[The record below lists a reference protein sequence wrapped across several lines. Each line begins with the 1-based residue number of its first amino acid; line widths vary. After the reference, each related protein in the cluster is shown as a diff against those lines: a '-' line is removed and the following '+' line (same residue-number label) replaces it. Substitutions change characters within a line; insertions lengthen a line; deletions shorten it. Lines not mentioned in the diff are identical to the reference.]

1 MSENANQKKA
11 TGFSVDWLVKGS
23 LTKVGDIVDRL
34 TGRGLKKAS
43 NLATSELTERLKR
56 IFDTEARVGPDGRKY
71 VPHNIRLKMQWD
83 KFAADSDSALTKLE
97 NELLLAAVDHI
108 NDKHYF
114 THAPLS
120 IQVKPDYFTSGVMLQ
135 AGFEK
140 LDGEED
146 ADIAQHITVEGLKAD
161 DLIPAETVP
170 RLAETVSLKFIV
182 NGKEVDRAF
191 EFNEGQRFSVGR
203 TKENAIQIDDQSI
216 SKAHATL
223 MLNKEGKIVVA
234 DTGSTNGTFVNATRI
249 PYGKAAEL
257 RATDKLM
264 FGVIAVDVSFNS
276 RVEPQSAK
284 TEAYKVGDMHFKSR
298 PATPEV
304 KIEEPVPVT
313 KPAIEITKS
322 QTTDSFATN
331 IAPPPVM
338 KEVDIKVPQEDRA
351 KVE

>member
-1 MSENANQKKA
+1 MAENGNQNKA
-11 TGFSVDWLVKGS
+11 SGFSVDWLVKGS

-43 NLATSELTERLKR
+43 SLATSELTERLKLL
-56 IFDTEARVGPDGRKY
+56 FDAEAREGSDKRKY

-83 KFAADSDSALTKLE
+83 KFASDSENALTKLE
-97 NELLLAAVDHI
+97 NELLIAAVDHI

-120 IQVKPDYFTSGVMLQ
+120 IQVKPDYFTNGVMLQ
-135 AGFEK
+135 MGFEK
-140 LDGEED
+140 LDGDED
-146 ADIAQHITVEGLKAD
+146 GEIAHHITVDGLKAE
-161 DLIPAETVP
+161 DLIPAETLP
-170 RLAETVSLKFIV
+170 KLAEDVRLRFTV
-182 NGKEVDRAF
+182 NGKEIDRSF

-203 TKENAIQIDDQSI
+203 TKENTIQIDDQSI
-216 SKAHATL
+216 SKAHASL

-234 DTGSTNGTFVNATRI
+234 DIGSTNGTFVNGTRI

-264 FGVIAVDVSFNS
+264 FGVIAVSISFKS
-276 RVEPQSAK
+276 RVEPQAAK

-304 KIEEPVPVT
+304 RVEELPPVT
-313 KPAIEITKS
+313 MPAVEISAPKTPEN
-322 QTTDSFATN
+322 FVTN
-331 IAPPPVM
+331 IAPQPALS
-338 KEVDIKVPQEDRA
+338 EVDIKVPQEDKA
-351 KVE
+351 KT

>member
-1 MSENANQKKA
+1 MAENANQNKA
-11 TGFSVDWLVKGS
+11 PGFSVDWLVKGS
-23 LTKVGDIVDRL
+23 LTKVGDIFDRL

-43 NLATSELTERLKR
+43 SLATSELTERLKR
-56 IFDTEARVGPDGRKY
+56 LFDAEAREGVDKRKY

-83 KFAADSDSALTKLE
+83 KFASDADKALTKLE
-97 NELLLAAVDHI
+97 NELLIAAVDHI
-108 NDKHYF
+108 NDKHYY

-140 LDGEED
+140 LDGDED
-146 ADIAQHITVEGLKAD
+146 GEIAQHITVDGLKSE

-170 RLAETVSLKFIV
+170 KLAETVRLKFTV
-182 NGKEVDRAF
+182 NAKDIDKTF

-203 TKENAIQIDDQSI
+203 TKENSIQIEDQSI

-223 MLNKEGKIVVA
+223 MLNKDGKIVVA
-234 DTGSTNGTFVNATRI
+234 DTGSTNGTFVNGTRI

-264 FGVIAVDVSFNS
+264 FGTIGVEVSFKS
-276 RVEPQSAK
+276 RSEPQAAV

-304 KIEEPVPVT
+304 KPQELSPIARPEMEIA
-313 KPAIEITKS
+313 KPKKA
-322 QTTDSFATN
+322 DSFATN
-331 IAPPPVM
+331 VAPQPALS
-338 KEVDIKVPQEDRA
+338 EVDITVPEEDKA
-351 KVE
+351 